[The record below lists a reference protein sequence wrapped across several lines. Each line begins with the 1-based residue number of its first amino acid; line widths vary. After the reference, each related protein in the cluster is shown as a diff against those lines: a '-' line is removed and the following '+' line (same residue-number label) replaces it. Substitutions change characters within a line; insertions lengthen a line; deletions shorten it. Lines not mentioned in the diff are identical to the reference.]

1 MHHEY
6 ALLTPEKV
14 AISYRVAGLG
24 SRVLAHLMDL
34 LIAGSAFGAI
44 IFALSMMVPVL
55 GQMAMAPI
63 MMVMS
68 FGLLTYFTLFEGLW
82 NGQTPGKKAFQLRV
96 RNQDGTP
103 VTVGSALFRNL
114 LRPADLVP
122 GIYLVGLGAIF
133 VTPLSQRIG
142 DLAAGTIVVHEPRA
156 LPRFSLAP
164 HRFGV
169 HPFESAIG
177 DLSKM
182 TQEEYFAIKR
192 ACDRYPELAG
202 PVQERLLREIWAPF
216 AARHRVANIP
226 DVHPVYLMEAIV
238 MRYGRQRGLL

>member
-14 AISYRVAGLG
+14 AVSYRVAGLG
-24 SRVLAHLMDL
+24 SRVLAHLVDL
-34 LIAGSAFGAI
+34 IIVWAVLGAALFGIA
-44 IFALSMMVPVL
+44 MMTPVL
-55 GQMAMAPI
+55 GETALVPALMLIA
-63 MMVMS
+63 
-68 FGLLTYFTLFEGLW
+68 FGTLAYFTLLEGLW
-82 NGQTPGKKAFQLRV
+82 NGQTPGKKALQLRV

-103 VTVGSALFRNL
+103 VTLGAAFFRNL
-114 LRPADLVP
+114 LRPADALP
-122 GIYLVGLGAIF
+122 GVYLVGIGAIF
-133 VTPLSQRIG
+133 VTPLSQRLG

-169 HPFESAIG
+169 HPFEEAIG
-177 DLSKM
+177 DVEKM

-216 AARHRVANIP
+216 AARHGVAAIP
-226 DVHPVYLMEAIV
+226 GVHPVYLMEAVV
-238 MRYGRQRGLL
+238 MRYGRMRGLL